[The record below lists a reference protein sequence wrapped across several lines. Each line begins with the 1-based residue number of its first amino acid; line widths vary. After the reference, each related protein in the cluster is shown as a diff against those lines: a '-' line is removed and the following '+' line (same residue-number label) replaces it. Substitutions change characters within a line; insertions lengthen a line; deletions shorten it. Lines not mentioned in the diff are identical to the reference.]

1 MVNVRRYSISVWFS
15 FGSFSAISFS
25 FYGNR
30 RFTLFVRIVATTGYL
45 IPAAFQALTFC
56 CMTHFCPLTGE
67 RIIVIRGKVMPLTNV
82 VWFIHSIFH
91 PFGSYLPPI
100 PFIMVDSSFLFVW
113 FVHHSGHIVIP
124 ITHTAITT
132 SGQNAMMILTS
143 MTRRLS
149 PVSSFCL
156 WFIFGI
162 PIENAQLLPDVFCFV
177 CRFYGFW

>member
-15 FGSFSAISFS
+15 FGLLIVFSMLKFWESGGDSSISCCQVS
-25 FYGNR
+25 R
-30 RFTLFVRIVATTGYL
+30 RR
-45 IPAAFQALTFC
+45 ALAHR
-56 CMTHFCPLTGE
+56 MLY
-67 RIIVIRGKVMPLTNV
+67 
-82 VWFIHSIFH
+82 

-113 FVHHSGHIVIP
+113 FIHSSGHIVIP

-132 SGQNAMMILTS
+132 SGQKAMIILTS